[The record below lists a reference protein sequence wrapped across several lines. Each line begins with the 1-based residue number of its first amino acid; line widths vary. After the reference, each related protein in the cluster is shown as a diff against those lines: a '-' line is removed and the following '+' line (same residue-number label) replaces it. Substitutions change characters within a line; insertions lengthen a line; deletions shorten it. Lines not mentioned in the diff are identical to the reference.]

1 MRAGGGARRCTLYEY
16 VNKVNFIIF
25 IFFTVDEKI
34 ENEIKGDKE
43 IFEKLEED
51 SNFNEQVLNVNAL
64 ESNATVDEITNEMKD
79 NEEVLGE
86 HKENLNCNKQV
97 SNISAIEG
105 NVNNYL

>member
-1 MRAGGGARRCTLYEY
+1 M
-16 VNKVNFIIF
+16 
-25 IFFTVDEKI
+25 
-34 ENEIKGDKE
+34 
-43 IFEKLEED
+43 FEKLEED

-64 ESNATVDEITNEMKD
+64 ESNATVDEITNEMKG